1 MFTGIIEDI
10 ATVVNLKK
18 DKENLDITCSSNIT
32 NELKI
37 DQSPSHN
44 GICLT
49 VVAIE
54 NNNYTVT
61 AVKETL
67 QKTNLSNLKIND
79 KINLERSLK
88 LSDRLDGHIVQ
99 GHVDHTASCKSI
111 IEQEGS
117 YLVIF
122 EFEKNQNI
130 IVNKGSICV
139 NGVSL
144 TIVEARDTTFS
155 VAIIPYTWTH
165 TNFKYFKK
173 GTIVNIEHD
182 VIGKYLQ
189 KIVDKN
195 NI

>member
-10 ATVVNLKK
+10 ATVVKLKK
-18 DKENLDITCSSNIT
+18 DKENLNITCSSNIT

-37 DQSPSHN
+37 DQSLSHN

-54 NNNYTVT
+54 NNNYIVT

-111 IEQEGS
+111 TEQEGS
-117 YLVIF
+117 YLVVF

-144 TIVEARDTTFS
+144 TVIEARDNNFS

-195 NI
+195 NK